1 MEYYN
6 CYLTMIKEF
15 CIKYDNELLKNIIPF
30 FEYYLED
37 EDIER
42 LDTIVEITK
51 EYLKKHGFEVLEM

>member
-1 MEYYN
+1 
-6 CYLTMIKEF
+6 MIKEF

-42 LDTIVEITK
+42 LDTIVQITK
-51 EYLKKHGFEVLEM
+51 EYFKKHGFKVIEM